1 MIQNA
6 EMKSASPLDECNTL
20 INDTVE
26 RIKELYISDPI
37 PWVLGYSGGKDS
49 TATLQLVWEALEQL
63 KAEGK
68 AQKEVNVISSDT
80 LVENPLVAMWVEK
93 SLKRINQTAIDEG
106 LPISAHKLTPKLQD
120 RFWANLIGKGYPAPR
135 NKFRWCTSRLKINAS
150 NEFIEAISAQY
161 GEAIILLGTRK
172 SESQVRK
179 VRMEAHE
186 ESKLNTRADVGL
198 KESSPSQRIWSFEPI
213 AEWDT
218 DTVWMYLTK
227 RTNPWGVSNKELMN
241 LYRGATEGGECPIVL
256 DKDTPSCGDSRFGCY
271 VCTLVS
277 EDKSMN
283 AMIAND
289 AEKDWMYPLV
299 EIRNELE
306 VNGATQEE
314 KIIKL
319 RRDKGNRDF
328 RRMNG
333 KLTVHISKHGAD
345 IVPGPYL
352 QEFREHLLKKLLK
365 AQEHIR
371 AFGPPEVSNIELID
385 LEELEFIRNI
395 WVNEKHEVEDNLPKI
410 YEDATGRAYPGPNID
425 RHPLLSSNNLNVLKQ
440 YTDSLGGDEGKRV
453 YGMIRSLWHTEVR
466 HQQYVKR
473 VTLKKELRRTLERTR
488 FATFDDAKRF
498 ALDAERHKRRLE
510 LENNTSLD
518 KSEAEQ
524 LKSEIEI
531 LTRSRKQP
539 GYSSLILTVESD

>member
-1 MIQNA
+1 MTHSAGINT
-6 EMKSASPLDECNTL
+6 ASPLDEYNTL
-20 INDTVE
+20 VNDAIE
-26 RIKELYISDPI
+26 RIKSLYISDPI

-63 KAEGK
+63 KTEGK
-68 AQKEVNVISSDT
+68 ATKEVNVICSDT

-93 SLKRINQTAIDEG
+93 SLKSINQTAIDKG

-150 NEFIEAISAQY
+150 NEFLEDITALY

-172 SESQVRK
+172 SESAARK
-179 VRMEAHE
+179 ARMEAHE

-213 AEWDT
+213 ADWDT

-227 RTNPWGVSNKELMN
+227 KVNPWGVSNKELMS
-241 LYRGATEGGECPIVL
+241 LYRGATEGGECPVVL

-314 KIIKL
+314 KVIKL

-345 IVPGPYL
+345 LVPGPYV
-352 QEFREHLLKKLLK
+352 QEFREYLLKKLLK

-371 AFGPPEVSNIELID
+371 TYGPSEVKDIKLIELD
-385 LEELEFIRNI
+385 ELEFIRNI
-395 WVNEKHEVEDNLPKI
+395 WVNEKHEVEDNVPRI
-410 YEDATGRAYPGPNID
+410 YEDATGRPYPGPTIS
-425 RHPLLSSNNLNVLKQ
+425 RHPLLSNKNLEILKQ
-440 YTDSLGGDEGKRV
+440 YTNSLGESEGARV
-453 YGMIRSLWHTEVR
+453 YEMLRSLWHTEVQ
-466 HQQYVKR
+466 HQKYVKR
-473 VTLKKELRRTLERTR
+473 VTLKKELRKTLEQTR
-488 FATFDDAKRF
+488 FATFDDAKKF
-498 ALDAERHKRRLE
+498 ALDAERHKRKLE
-510 LENNTSLD
+510 LENNTTLD
-518 KSEAEQ
+518 ESEAEQ

-539 GYSSLILTVESD
+539 GYSSLILAVEPE

>member
-1 MIQNA
+1 MMQNA
-6 EMKSASPLDECNTL
+6 GIEKASPLDEYNTL
-20 INDTVE
+20 INNAVE
-26 RIKELYISDPI
+26 RIKALYTSDPI

-68 AQKEVNVISSDT
+68 ANKRVNVISSDT

-93 SLKRINQTAIDEG
+93 SLKNINETAKDKG
-106 LPISAHKLTPKLQD
+106 LPISAHKLIPKLED

-150 NEFIEAISAQY
+150 NDFINTISAQY

-172 SESQVRK
+172 SESQARK
-179 VRMEAHE
+179 VRMESHE
-186 ESKLNTRADVGL
+186 KSQLNTRADVGL
-198 KESSPSQRIWSFEPI
+198 KESNPSQRVWSFEPI
-213 AEWDT
+213 ADWDT

-227 RTNPWGVSNKELMN
+227 KANPWGISNKELMS
-241 LYRGATEGGECPIVL
+241 LYRGATEGGECPVVL

-289 AEKDWMYPLV
+289 SEKDWMYPLV
-299 EIRNELE
+299 DIRNELE

-314 KIIKL
+314 KVIKL

-345 IVPGPYL
+345 LVPGPYV
-352 QEFREHLLKKLLK
+352 QQFREYLLRKLLK

-371 AFGPPEVSNIELID
+371 AYGPPEVKTIELID
-385 LEELEFIRNI
+385 LDELEFIRNI
-395 WVNEKHEVEDNLPKI
+395 WVNDKHEVEDNVPKI
-410 YEDATGRAYPGPNID
+410 YEDATGRPYPGPSIG
-425 RHPLLSSNNLNVLKQ
+425 RHPLLSDKNLEVLKQ
-440 YTDSLGGDEGKRV
+440 YTNSLGEDEGARV
-453 YGMIRSLWHTEVR
+453 YEMTRSLWHTEIQ
-466 HQQYVKR
+466 HQKYVKR
-473 VTLKKELRRTLERTR
+473 VTLKKELRKILEQTR
-488 FATFDDAKRF
+488 FATFDDAKKF
-498 ALDAERHKRRLE
+498 ALDAERHKRKLE
-510 LENNTSLD
+510 LDNNSTLNE
-518 KSEAEQ
+518 SEAEQ

-539 GYSSLILTVESD
+539 GYSSLILAAEPE